1 MSLKKPISSFPEF
14 CELFR
19 EARLLEPDEEQDLIR
34 KIRTGDAAALD
45 LFVFSNMKL
54 VISRALRFCGPKD
67 PRLIDLIS
75 DGSIGL
81 VWAIDKF
88 DLSKGFQFSTYA
100 VWWIDSFVRKGL
112 KFFKRETSNPITD
125 LKIHYQRA
133 FDILRAATGQTP
145 TEGEV
150 AKFLQWPRYI
160 LRTYQKFTDDRV
172 MVDHGIENT
181 LPDKG
186 KSPIDTVILNESKDR
201 IEAVLHKLSPVHED
215 IIRRRYGIGY
225 HEETLTDIASF
236 YGLAKERIRQK
247 EADALRELFVLLSEN
262 KGDEPKEEPEP
273 KDEEEKKRLRE
284 RKRITQLIPKLDS
297 VKADFV
303 RRHYGIGCK
312 RESLE
317 GIAKAYGV
325 EPDRARQ
332 ILGQAVDSLFDL
344 MDGK

>member
-19 EARLLEPDEEQDLIR
+19 EARLLEPEEEQDLIR
-34 KIRTGDAAALD
+34 RIHDKDEAALD

-81 VWAIDKF
+81 VWAIEKF

-100 VWWIDSFVRKGL
+100 VWWIDSFIRKGL
-112 KFFKRETSNPITD
+112 KFFKKETSNPITD
-125 LKIHYQRA
+125 LKTHYQRA
-133 FDILRAATGQTP
+133 FEILRAATRQTP
-145 TEGEV
+145 TEEEV
-150 AKFLQWPRYI
+150 ARFLNWPRYV
-160 LRTYQKFTDDRV
+160 LRTYQKCTDDRI
-172 MVDHGIENT
+172 MVDHNIENT
-181 LPDKG
+181 LPDKSR
-186 KSPIDTVILNESKDR
+186 SPVDTVLLNENKDR
-201 IEAVLHKLSPVHED
+201 VEAVLHKLSPVHED

-225 HEETLTDIASF
+225 SEETLTDIASF

-262 KGDEPKEEPEP
+262 KEEPKAEPEP
-273 KDEEEKKRLRE
+273 RDEEAKKRIRE

-297 VKADFV
+297 VKADLV

-325 EPDRARQ
+325 DPDRARQ
-332 ILGQAVDSLFDL
+332 ILGQAVDNLFDL